1 MNKTPG
7 RQAQRP
13 SAKDA
18 INAALELFNRRWTLR
33 ILWELR
39 GPPMNFRQL
48 QMACGELSASVLSQ
62 RLAELREALL
72 VEHDAGQG
80 YRLSRHGQALLVAFE
95 PLLDWSRPWARA
107 VAKAGGE
114 AARGLRAER

>member
-1 MNKTPG
+1 MPSPA
-7 RQAQRP
+7 RPSPP

-18 INAALELFNRRWTLR
+18 INAALDLFHRRWTLR

-39 GPPMNFRQL
+39 GDPMTFRQL
-48 QMACGELSASVLSQ
+48 QSACGELSASVLSQ

-72 VEHDAGQG
+72 VEHDAGAG
-80 YRLSRHGQALLVAFE
+80 YRLSTLGRDLLAAFQ

-107 VAKAGGE
+107 VARRRQE
-114 AARGLRAER
+114 NPSR

>member
-1 MNKTPG
+1 MDKTPA
-7 RQAQRP
+7 RQPARP

-39 GPPMNFRQL
+39 GEAMNFRQL
-48 QMACGELSASVLSQ
+48 QSACGELSASVLSQ

-72 VEHDAGQG
+72 VEHDAGLG
-80 YRLSRHGQALLVAFE
+80 YRLSAHGRGLLVAFQ

-107 VAKAGGE
+107 VARRRLEDFPK
-114 AARGLRAER
+114 